1 MDLSFFKQDLPHAFN
16 CFLDLLYPNLCIAC
30 GGRTHAREELFCLTC
45 QYQVYPTQMHLRPE
59 NEFTNHFKGRISLVA
74 GASLYYYSKGSRVQ
88 KALEL
93 LKYRGEYEIG
103 IRIGQHFGSLLKN
116 ATNFKNLDYIIPVP
130 LHPNRKNQRGYNQS
144 AQFAIGLSESL
155 ECPTRE
161 DILIRTKETITQT
174 TKNRIERN
182 QNIQAAFK
190 LQRPDLV
197 KGRHVLLVDD
207 ILTTGATL
215 EACALTLQQS
225 ELVSISMAT
234 IAMTS

>member
-1 MDLSFFKQDLPHAFN
+1 MDLSIFKKEISNSFN

-30 GGRTHAREELFCLTC
+30 EGRTHAREELFCLPC
-45 QYQVYPTQMHLRPE
+45 QYQVYPTQMHLMRE
-59 NEFTNHFKGRISLVA
+59 NEFTHHFKGRISIVG
-74 GASLYYYSKGSRVQ
+74 GAALYYYSKGSKVQ

-93 LKYRGEYEIG
+93 LKYRGESEIG
-103 IRIGQHFGSLLKN
+103 IRIGRHFGTLLKN
-116 ATNFKNLDYIIPVP
+116 SPNFKNLDFIIPVP

-144 AQFAIGLSESL
+144 AQFALGLSESL
-155 ECPTRE
+155 DCPTRE

-174 TKNRIERN
+174 AKNRIERN

-190 LQRPDLV
+190 LQRPDLI
-197 KGRHVLLVDD
+197 KGRHILLVDD

-215 EACALTLQQS
+215 ESCALTIQQA
-225 ELVSISMAT
+225 EQVVISMAT

>member
-1 MDLSFFKQDLPHAFN
+1 MDLSIFKKEITNSFN

-30 GGRTHAREELFCLTC
+30 EGRTHAREELFCLNC
-45 QYQVYPTQMHLRPE
+45 QYQVHPTQMHLMHE
-59 NEFTNHFKGRISLVA
+59 NEFTHHFKGRISIVA
-74 GASLYYYSKGSRVQ
+74 GASLYYYSKGSKVQ

-116 ATNFKNLDYIIPVP
+116 SPNFKNLDFIIPVP

-144 AQFAIGLSESL
+144 AQFALGLSEAL
-155 ECPTRE
+155 NCPTRE

-197 KGRHVLLVDD
+197 KGRHILLVDD

-215 EACALTLQQS
+215 ESCALTLQQT
-225 ELVSISMAT
+225 EQVAISMAT

>member
-1 MDLSFFKQDLPHAFN
+1 M
-16 CFLDLLYPNLCIAC
+16 
-30 GGRTHAREELFCLTC
+30 
-45 QYQVYPTQMHLRPE
+45 
-59 NEFTNHFKGRISLVA
+59 
-74 GASLYYYSKGSRVQ
+74 
-88 KALEL
+88 
-93 LKYRGEYEIG
+93 
-103 IRIGQHFGSLLKN
+103 
-116 ATNFKNLDYIIPVP
+116 
-130 LHPNRKNQRGYNQS
+130 
-144 AQFAIGLSESL
+144 GLSESL

-215 EACALTLQQS
+215 ESCALTLQQS